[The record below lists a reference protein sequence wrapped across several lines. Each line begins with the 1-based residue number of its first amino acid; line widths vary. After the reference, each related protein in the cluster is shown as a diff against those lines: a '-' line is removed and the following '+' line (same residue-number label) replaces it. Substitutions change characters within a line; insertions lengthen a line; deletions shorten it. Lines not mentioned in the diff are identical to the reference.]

1 MGLAQKIT
9 ALTVDEY
16 LALEEASNIRHEF
29 VDGYIHAMAGG
40 TLNHNRISMDFGRLL
55 NDRMTGKNCEAF
67 VENIIV
73 RISAAIYYYPD
84 VVVACDEIDG
94 HESVIHNPV
103 LVVEVLSKST
113 EKIDR
118 REKMIEYQMV
128 SGLREYAIVTQDKM
142 QIEVYRHDNAGEAW
156 EGEIYTE
163 PEQEVLFASVGVKM
177 LVSEIYQRVKFDV
190 NINE

>member
-9 ALTVDEY
+9 TLTVDEY
-16 LALEEASNIRHEF
+16 LDLEEISKIRHEY
-29 VDGYIHAMAGG
+29 VDGQIHAMAGG
-40 TLNHNRISMDFGRLL
+40 TLNHNRIAMDFGRLL
-55 NDRMTGKNCEAF
+55 YDRMTGKNCEAF
-67 VENIIV
+67 VENIVV

-84 VVVACDEIDG
+84 VVVACDELDG
-94 HESVIHNPV
+94 NESVIHNPV
-103 LVVEVLSKST
+103 LVIEVLSKST

-118 REKMIEYQMV
+118 REKMIEYQMI
-128 SGLREYAIVTQDKM
+128 SGLREYVIVTQEKM

-156 EGEIYTE
+156 QGEIYTE

>member
-9 ALTVDEY
+9 ALTVAEY

-29 VDGYIHAMAGG
+29 VDGHIHAMAGG
-40 TLNHNRISMDFGRLL
+40 TLNHNRLAMDFGRLL
-55 NDRMTGKNCEAF
+55 NDRMTGDNCEAF

-73 RISAAIYYYPD
+73 KISAAIYYYPD

-94 HESVIHNPV
+94 NESVIHNPV

-128 SGLREYAIVTQDKM
+128 SGLREYAIVTQEKM
-142 QIEVYRHDNAGEAW
+142 QIEVYRHENAGEAW
-156 EGEIYTE
+156 QGEIYSE

>member
-9 ALTVDEY
+9 TLTVDEY
-16 LALEEASNIRHEF
+16 LALEEISKIRHEY
-29 VDGYIHAMAGG
+29 VDGQIHAMAGG
-40 TLNHNRISMDFGRLL
+40 TLNHNRIAMDFGRLL

-67 VENIIV
+67 VENIVV

-84 VVVACDEIDG
+84 VVVACDELDG
-94 HESVIHNPV
+94 NESVIHNPV
-103 LVVEVLSKST
+103 LVIEVLSKST

-118 REKMIEYQMV
+118 REKMIEYQMI
-128 SGLREYAIVTQDKM
+128 SGLREYVIVTQEKM

-156 EGEIYTE
+156 QGEIYTE

>member
-40 TLNHNRISMDFGRLL
+40 TLNHNRISMDFGTLL
-55 NDRMTGKNCEAF
+55 NDRMMGKNCEAF

-73 RISAAIYYYPD
+73 KISAAIYYYPD
-84 VVVACDEIDG
+84 VVVAYDEIDG

-177 LVSEIYQRVKFDV
+177 LVSEIYKRVKFDV

>member
-9 ALTVDEY
+9 TLTVDEY
-16 LALEEASNIRHEF
+16 LALEEISKIRHEY
-29 VDGYIHAMAGG
+29 VDGQIHAMAGG
-40 TLNHNRISMDFGRLL
+40 TLNHNRIAMDFGRLL
-55 NDRMTGKNCEAF
+55 NDRMIGKNCEAF
-67 VENIIV
+67 VENIVV

-84 VVVACDEIDG
+84 VVVACDELDG
-94 HESVIHNPV
+94 NESVIHNPV
-103 LVVEVLSKST
+103 LVIEVLSKST

-118 REKMIEYQMV
+118 REKMIEYQMI
-128 SGLREYAIVTQDKM
+128 SGLREYVIVTQEKM

-156 EGEIYTE
+156 QGEIYTE